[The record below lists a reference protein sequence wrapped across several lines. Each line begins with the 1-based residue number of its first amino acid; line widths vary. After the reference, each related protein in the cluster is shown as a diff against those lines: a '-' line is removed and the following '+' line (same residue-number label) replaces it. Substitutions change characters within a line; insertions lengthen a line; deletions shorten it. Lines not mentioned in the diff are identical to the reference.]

1 MKSVLN
7 NWLVVLLATL
17 LSLALVEFG
26 ALIWVKAV
34 RDHQLSRWEFRATQP
49 LPYQNADYFS
59 EEFLR
64 ESETFVNGRLSDV
77 VQLDDYRGKYFNVAD
92 GFRVTTGSPLQFKR
106 RILLFGGSTL
116 FGQEVPDEH
125 TIASYLQVMI
135 NDAGVAWTVSNYGL
149 PGMNAS
155 QQVSILKTISL
166 RKGDIVIFY
175 HGVNDVYYVVFGGAL
190 DGWKSGV
197 PNFRPIQEL
206 SPLAQWMKGWHE
218 RLKPF
223 SYTADL
229 ALDIFDRSTPST
241 ITNEVVLSQGVELAA
256 ARFRAAVEDAQ
267 GFVMRSSAEFEHYLQ
282 PTIYDVNQR
291 SKYEQGLLKHYLE
304 TPPGVDI
311 AFAKG
316 YPKLY
321 EVSLELQG
329 EGIPFVDARDALDK
343 RHDYDEVFLD
353 FCHLNHI
360 GNWLIAKR
368 IYDESVL
375 PRFDNASLDP

>member
-1 MKSVLN
+1 M
-7 NWLVVLLATL
+7 
-17 LSLALVEFG
+17 
-26 ALIWVKAV
+26 
-34 RDHQLSRWEFRATQP
+34 
-49 LPYQNADYFS
+49 
-59 EEFLR
+59 
-64 ESETFVNGRLSDV
+64 
-77 VQLDDYRGKYFNVAD
+77 
-92 GFRVTTGSPLQFKR
+92 
-106 RILLFGGSTL
+106 
-116 FGQEVPDEH
+116 
-125 TIASYLQVMI
+125 
-135 NDAGVAWTVSNYGL
+135 
-149 PGMNAS
+149 
-155 QQVSILKTISL
+155 
-166 RKGDIVIFY
+166 
-175 HGVNDVYYVVFGGAL
+175 
-190 DGWKSGV
+190 
-197 PNFRPIQEL
+197 
-206 SPLAQWMKGWHE
+206 
-218 RLKPF
+218 
-223 SYTADL
+223 
-229 ALDIFDRSTPST
+229 
-241 ITNEVVLSQGVELAA
+241 ELAA

-291 SKYEQGLLKHYLE
+291 SKYEQGLLTHYLE